1 MTIVIIMA
9 GGLGKRMNTNYS
21 KVLMEVKGVPMI
33 VRLLR
38 TLSSVSIDKI
48 IIVVGKYKEQIK
60 TVIDTFF
67 PNTNTNTIIEYV
79 IQEEPLGTG
88 HAIMCC
94 KDELIK
100 YPESQVLILSGD
112 VPLIT
117 TETIHSLIQLQSSVN
132 MLITELPD
140 PTGYG
145 RIVLHKT
152 SQEFDKIV
160 EQKDCTEE
168 ELQISMVNGG
178 IYCIKSVFLYNNFK
192 FLKNNNNQSEYY
204 LTDLIEIIKREEH
217 VTIGL
222 LNVNKDEIIGVNTL
236 EQLISLNKIEI

>member
-67 PNTNTNTIIEYV
+67 PNTNTIIEYV

-132 MLITELPD
+132 MLITELSD

-145 RIVLHKT
+145 RIVLHKN

-168 ELQISMVNGG
+168 ELQISIVNGG

-222 LNVNKDEIIGVNTL
+222 LHVDKDEIIGVNTL
-236 EQLISLNKIEI
+236 EQLVSLNKIEI

>member
-145 RIVLHKT
+145 RIVLNKN

-168 ELQISMVNGG
+168 ELQIFMVNGG

-222 LNVNKDEIIGVNTL
+222 LHVNKDEIIGVNTL
-236 EQLISLNKIEI
+236 EQLISVNKIEI

>member
-1 MTIVIIMA
+1 
-9 GGLGKRMNTNYS
+9 
-21 KVLMEVKGVPMI
+21 MEVKGVPMI

-67 PNTNTNTIIEYV
+67 PNTNTNAIIEYV

-94 KDELIK
+94 KNELIK

-152 SQEFDKIV
+152 SQEFVNIV

-178 IYCIKSVFLYNNFK
+178 IYCIKSAFLYNNFK

-222 LNVNKDEIIGVNTL
+222 LHVDKDEIIGVNTL
-236 EQLISLNKIEI
+236 EQLVSLNKIEI

>member
-9 GGLGKRMNTNYS
+9 GGLGKRMNTIYS

-67 PNTNTNTIIEYV
+67 PNTTTNAIIEYV

-145 RIVLHKT
+145 RIVLHKN

-178 IYCIKSVFLYNNFK
+178 IYCIKSAFLYNNFK

-222 LNVNKDEIIGVNTL
+222 LHVNKDEIIGVNTL
-236 EQLISLNKIEI
+236 EQLVSLNKIEI

>member
-1 MTIVIIMA
+1 
-9 GGLGKRMNTNYS
+9 
-21 KVLMEVKGVPMI
+21 MI

-67 PNTNTNTIIEYV
+67 PNTTTNTIIEYV

-145 RIVLHKT
+145 RIVLNKN

-168 ELQISMVNGG
+168 ELQIFMVNGG

-222 LNVNKDEIIGVNTL
+222 LHVNKDEIIGVNTL
-236 EQLISLNKIEI
+236 EQLISVNKIEI

>member
-67 PNTNTNTIIEYV
+67 PNTNTIIQYV

-94 KDELIK
+94 KDELSK

-117 TETIHSLIQLQSSVN
+117 TETINSLIQLQSSVN
-132 MLITELPD
+132 MLITELSD

-178 IYCIKSVFLYNNFK
+178 IYCIKSAFLYNNFK

-222 LNVNKDEIIGVNTL
+222 LHVDKDEIIGVNTL
-236 EQLISLNKIEI
+236 EQLVSLNKIEI

>member
-222 LNVNKDEIIGVNTL
+222 LHVNKDEIIGVNTL

>member
-67 PNTNTNTIIEYV
+67 PNTTTNTIIEYV

-145 RIVLHKT
+145 RIVLNKN

-222 LNVNKDEIIGVNTL
+222 LHVNKDEIIGVNTL
-236 EQLISLNKIEI
+236 EQLISVNKIEI

>member
-222 LNVNKDEIIGVNTL
+222 LHVNKEEIIGVNTL